1 MKNVLLVLSRE
12 CSHAGQF
19 RARVSASA
27 IGNVDIPFPLN
38 LFKYAR
44 SSQDHQLD
52 LVRLPL
58 EALVP
63 VRRGGASSIRV
74 PDAGHAF
81 EFLRVVS
88 GALRASTGM

>member
-63 VRRGGASSIRV
+63 EKRAEPLLYGFQMLVTPSN
-74 PDAGHAF
+74 F
-81 EFLRVVS
+81 C
-88 GALRASTGM
+88 AL